1 MILITGGSSLHD
13 MSLLLC
19 VSIVTITLSSVLG
32 VLAPLQLQQRG
43 LWSET
48 VIDVL
53 IYFTG
58 GVFLGAGMVHM
69 LPEAVQEVSGLGLP
83 QLCDPFVMFC
93 LGYLVIFAVEQTQS
107 GRPFSHHVKERSQLD
122 VPPAMAYLD
131 GLKELRQTLLTP
143 EQSQELDALEQFA
156 HAHTSSS
163 TAPRHV
169 PPSAMEHAHAHSSA
183 GLQQVRLLLGRP
195 YRSDVGSDIAC
206 ASGCHDH
213 DHVPSGVRLTS
224 AVESGVR
231 LTSAVEGPGAST
243 TMPLLLA
250 VLFSVHSFIA
260 GLALGVQSKFGSSA
274 LAILIAILGHKFVEA
289 LALAS
294 SFVKEGLGPTTA
306 LPALA
311 VYCTMTPAGVLVGAF
326 LVGADLGPTATAIEA
341 LVSGFGAGSFVYLGG
356 HQLALSRPES
366 VVSKQQRALLALAG
380 FSSMALLSL
389 YI

>member
-19 VSIVTITLSSVLG
+19 ASIVTITLSSVLG

-43 LWSET
+43 IWSET

-195 YRSDVGSDIAC
+195 YRSDVGPDIAC

-224 AVESGVR
+224 S
-231 LTSAVEGPGAST
+231 VEGHGAST

-366 VVSKQQRALLALAG
+366 VVSKLQRALLALAG

>member
-195 YRSDVGSDIAC
+195 YRSDVGPDIAC

-224 AVESGVR
+224 S
-231 LTSAVEGPGAST
+231 VEGHGAST

-366 VVSKQQRALLALAG
+366 VVSKLQRALLALAG

>member
-1 MILITGGSSLHD
+1 MAPIVRHPMILITGGSSLHD

-224 AVESGVR
+224 AVEGH
-231 LTSAVEGPGAST
+231 GAT

-294 SFVKEGLGPTTA
+294 CFVKEGLGPTTA

-356 HQLALSRPES
+356 HQLVLSRPES

>member
-1 MILITGGSSLHD
+1 MILITGGASLHD
-13 MSLLLC
+13 MNLLLC

-48 VIDVL
+48 VIDML
-53 IYFTG
+53 IYCTG

-93 LGYLVIFAVEQTQS
+93 LGYLVIFAGEQTQP
-107 GRPFSHHVKERSQLD
+107 GRPFVKEHVKERSQLD

-163 TAPRHV
+163 TAPRNEH
-169 PPSAMEHAHAHSSA
+169 PSAMEHAHAHSSA

-195 YRSDVGSDIAC
+195 FRSDLGSDIAYG
-206 ASGCHDH
+206 SGCHDH

-224 AVESGVR
+224 TVDGHR
-231 LTSAVEGPGAST
+231 AST

-260 GLALGVQSKFGSSA
+260 GLALGVQSKFGGSA

-326 LVGADLGPTATAIEA
+326 LVGADLGPSATAIEA

-366 VVSKQQRALLALAG
+366 VVSKLQRALLALAG

-389 YI
+389 YL

>member
-1 MILITGGSSLHD
+1 MAPIARHAMILITGGSSLHD

-224 AVESGVR
+224 AVE
-231 LTSAVEGPGAST
+231 GPGAST

-294 SFVKEGLGPTTA
+294 SFVKEGLRPTTA

-356 HQLALSRPES
+356 HQLAHSRPES
-366 VVSKQQRALLALAG
+366 VVSKLQRALLALAG

>member
-195 YRSDVGSDIAC
+195 YRSDVGPDIAC

-213 DHVPSGVRLTS
+213 DHVPSGVRL
-224 AVESGVR
+224 R
-231 LTSAVEGPGAST
+231 SAVEGPGAST

-294 SFVKEGLGPTTA
+294 CFVKEGLGPTTA

>member
-1 MILITGGSSLHD
+1 

-224 AVESGVR
+224 AVEGH
-231 LTSAVEGPGAST
+231 GAST

-294 SFVKEGLGPTTA
+294 CFVKEGLGPTTA

>member
-224 AVESGVR
+224 AVE
-231 LTSAVEGPGAST
+231 GPGAST

-294 SFVKEGLGPTTA
+294 CFVKEGLGPTTA

-341 LVSGFGAGSFVYLGG
+341 LVSGFGAGSFVNLGG
-356 HQLALSRPES
+356 HQLAHSRPES